1 MQALEFIRHLDDKIA
16 GLIQVSP
23 PLAYLALFLIIF
35 AETGLVIMP
44 FLPGDTLLF
53 AAGIFAHPEKNGFNV
68 WLLLFLLTLA
78 PLLGDTVNYHMGKW
92 LGPKLFKNEHSKFFK
107 RSHLLATQEFFEKHG
122 PKTVIIARW
131 IPIVRTFAP
140 FVAGM
145 GAMEYKRF
153 FSYSLLGAVLW
164 VWICVWAGYLLGGIP
179 FFKDHFEGV
188 MLAMMVITGGPVVF
202 EAIKHRIAAKKAA
215 AAKA

>member
-23 PLAYLALFLIIF
+23 PMAYLTLFLIVF

-53 AAGIFAHPEKNGFNV
+53 AAGIFAHPEKNGFNI

-78 PLLGDTVNYHMGKW
+78 PLLGDTVNYHLGKW
-92 LGPKLFKNEHSKFFK
+92 LGPKLFKNENSKIFK

-153 FSYSLLGAVLW
+153 FSYSLLGAFLW

-179 FFKDHFEGV
+179 MVKDHFELV
-188 MLAMMVITGGPVVF
+188 MLIMMVITGGPVVF